1 MTAPKDSPY
10 LLNVFRRQPVMFLRG
25 QGPYLWDADGK
36 KYLDFFSGL
45 AMCGLGHANPR
56 VERAVARQMKT
67 LVHTSNLYH
76 TQPQRD
82 LAQQLMRR
90 TFDGR
95 VFFSNSGAEANE
107 LAIKIARRH
116 GARRPKQGKARHE
129 IIVFENAFHGRT
141 LGSLAA
147 TPQKKYQK
155 DFGPMLPG
163 FPVARLGDLDS
174 VRKKIGPRTCAIL
187 VEPVQGEGGIHT
199 AHAAFFRDL
208 KALCRKHDLLLMFD
222 EVQTGV
228 GRTGRLFAFQ
238 TLGVVPDVV
247 TAAKGLANGLPLG
260 ATLARRPVADL
271 LGPGDHGSTFSGG
284 PVVCAAALAVLGLLT
299 PKALARVRAL
309 AKIFHE
315 ELRSWQD
322 ELPLIREVR
331 GLGLMWGL
339 ELDRPGADAVRLCR
353 ERGLIVN
360 CTADRVIRLLPPF
373 VLSDGQARQGLKIL
387 KTALTSLSGRPSR

>member
-10 LLNVFRRQPVMFLRG
+10 LLNVFRRQPVMFVRG

-45 AMCGLGHANPR
+45 AMCGLGHAHSR
-56 VERAVARQMKT
+56 VAAAAARQMRT
-67 LVHTSNLYH
+67 LTHTSNLYH

-82 LAQQLMRR
+82 LAEQLMRR

-107 LAIKIARRH
+107 LAIKIARRY
-116 GARRPKQGKARHE
+116 GARRPKQGKARYE
-129 IIVFENAFHGRT
+129 VVVFENAFHGRT
-141 LGSLAA
+141 LGALAA

-155 DFGPMLPG
+155 DFGPMLAG
-163 FPVARLGDLDS
+163 FPVARLGDLAS

-199 AHAAFFRDL
+199 APAAFFQGL

-228 GRTGRLFAFQ
+228 GRTGQLFAFQ
-238 TLGVVPDVV
+238 TLGVAPDVL

-284 PVVCAAALAVLGLLT
+284 PVVCAAALEVLRLLT
-299 PKALARVRAL
+299 PKALARARAL
-309 AKIFHE
+309 SKLFHE
-315 ELRSWQD
+315 ELRSWQG

-331 GLGLMWGL
+331 GLGLMLGI
-339 ELDRPGADAVRLCR
+339 ELDRPGAEAVRLCR

-360 CTADRVIRLLPPF
+360 CTAERVIRLLPPL
-373 VLSDGQARQGLKIL
+373 VLSEGQARQGLKIL
-387 KTALTSLSGRPSR
+387 KMALRCLSDRTAR